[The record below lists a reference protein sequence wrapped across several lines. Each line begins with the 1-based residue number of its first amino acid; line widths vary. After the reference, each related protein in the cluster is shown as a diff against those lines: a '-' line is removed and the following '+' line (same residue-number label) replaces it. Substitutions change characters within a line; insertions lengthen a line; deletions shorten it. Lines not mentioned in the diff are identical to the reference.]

1 MSTLLPMLDP
11 FDEIKRLYFSTTRD
25 TIERDLARALDL
37 LTRMPS
43 DADRDRVAGYM
54 HGLADLRREWKG
66 ATPKARRGKNAEIAA
81 APPARPSGRLPGR
94 AASDPDRARQVRDAV
109 ARFRAAIRIGSGMFR
124 SLARIRTSLS
134 LTRCSSVSEMATG
147 VLGLRTSPAMTP

>member
-66 ATPKARRGKNAEIAA
+66 ATPKAKAGKKAPKAAA
-81 APPARPSGRLPGR
+81 APPARTSG
-94 AASDPDRARQVRDAV
+94 ASAPK
-109 ARFRAAIRIGSGMFR
+109 GGKR
-124 SLARIRTSLS
+124 S
-134 LTRCSSVSEMATG
+134 
-147 VLGLRTSPAMTP
+147 